1 MLRLKL
7 LEASVVAAGVAL
19 SAGYTYADDFSARF

>member
-7 LEASVVAAGVAL
+7 LEASLVAAGVAF